1 MSTLS
6 FANVCRAS
14 KVDRVGREM
23 EMRRAKDLRAI
34 MIYPSNVVAITHRCS
49 HHSPTFSSWAQ
60 RGEAERSRRTPLR

>member
-49 HHSPTFSSWAQ
+49 HHSPTFSS
-60 RGEAERSRRTPLR
+60 